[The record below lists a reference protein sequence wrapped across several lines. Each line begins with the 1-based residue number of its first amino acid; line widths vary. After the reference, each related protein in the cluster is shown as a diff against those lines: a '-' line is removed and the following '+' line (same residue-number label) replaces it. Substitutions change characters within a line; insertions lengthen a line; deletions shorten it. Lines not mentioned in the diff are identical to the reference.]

1 MQMNCM
7 NCDHQLICRNA
18 DDDKN
23 HVCSMYDPIFHK
35 TNADRIR
42 AMSDEELAKE
52 KAASVNC
59 HLCLLRKTCKDD
71 DMESCYKLWLEWL
84 QRDAQS

>member
-7 NCDHQLICRNA
+7 NCDHRLICRNA

-23 HVCSMYDPIFHK
+23 HVCSMYDPIFHR

-42 AMSDEELAKE
+42 AMSDEELARFI
-52 KAASVNC
+52 S
-59 HLCLLRKTCKDD
+59 LDD
-71 DMESCYKLWLEWL
+71 EHEYGGILGWLKQEVE
-84 QRDAQS
+84 

>member
-42 AMSDEELAKE
+42 KMSDEELSELLYEAQM
-52 KAASVNC
+52 SVLNEMC
-59 HLCLLRKTCKDD
+59 PNKYIVEDT
-71 DMESCYKLWLEWL
+71 WLEWL
-84 QRDAQS
+84 QQEVE

>member
-7 NCDHQLICRNA
+7 NCDHRLICRNA

-42 AMSDEELAKE
+42 KMSDDELA
-52 KAASVNC
+52 
-59 HLCLLRKTCKDD
+59 
-71 DMESCYKLWLEWL
+71 EWL
-84 QRDAQS
+84 DLRTDYRTEDWLVWLKEEVDT

>member
-1 MQMNCM
+1 VQMNCM

-42 AMSDEELAKE
+42 AMSDEELTEFLKHWNWDNYIVMG
-52 KAASVNC
+52 KSVVN
-59 HLCLLRKTCKDD
+59 D
-71 DMESCYKLWLEWL
+71 WLKQEVE
-84 QRDAQS
+84 